1 MKEWRAISAGTT
13 RTDLLFKPDL
23 EREQQTTYIFQ
34 PIGAYVIDDYILYNM
49 YVCIQTY
56 ILKQEIIIIYL
67 KRNSQNPQIKTY
79 TRVITWILLP
89 NQLDLQKW
97 QGQKSVEVN
106 CHAYNLNK
114 ISVKILIIFLNF
126 FFFICVNFHSVAE
139 MSCKTI

>member
-79 TRVITWILLP
+79 TRVIT
-89 NQLDLQKW
+89 
-97 QGQKSVEVN
+97 
-106 CHAYNLNK
+106 
-114 ISVKILIIFLNF
+114 
-126 FFFICVNFHSVAE
+126 
-139 MSCKTI
+139 